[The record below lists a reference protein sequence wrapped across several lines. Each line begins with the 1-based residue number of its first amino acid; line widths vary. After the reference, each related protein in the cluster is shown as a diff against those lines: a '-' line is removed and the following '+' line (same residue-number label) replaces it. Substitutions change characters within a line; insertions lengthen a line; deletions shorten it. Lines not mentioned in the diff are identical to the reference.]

1 MRANKIFF
9 DLYSTPPMGVGYE
22 AYRKLYEANRD
33 VYIALMDAGIYT
45 KVDRNELF
53 DKGMYYG
60 CILEHKCYDT
70 PKQVKE
76 VALRF
81 AEAHGLRYVEP
92 DEFIELEKAKQDE
105 RVAKAFALAEAMIRS
120 N

>member
-1 MRANKIFF
+1 MVANKIFF
-9 DLYSTPPMGVGYE
+9 DLYSTPMAGVGYE
-22 AYRKLYEANRD
+22 AHKKLYEANRD

-45 KVDRNELF
+45 KVDRNVMF
-53 DKGMYYG
+53 ANGMHYG
-60 CILEHKCYDT
+60 CFVENKCFDT

-81 AEAHGLRYVEP
+81 AKAYGLRYVEP
-92 DEFIELEKAKQDE
+92 DEFIELEKVGSDK
-105 RVAKAFALAEAMIRS
+105 RVAKAFALTEAMRRA